1 MNREWKRLLGVRIR
15 ESRVLT
21 GLTQQ
26 ELAARLRRRG
36 FRRCSRALLSQI
48 EAGVATI
55 RGYEIYYLRK
65 VFGEAFE
72 SEFWKPFHERRSRGR
87 AKGTLGK

>member
-1 MNREWKRLLGVRIR
+1 MNGEWKRLLGVRIR
-15 ESRVLT
+15 DMRVLT

-26 ELAARLRRRG
+26 ELAARLRRAG

-55 RGYEIYYLRK
+55 RGHEIYYLRK
-65 VFGEAFE
+65 VFGGDFE
-72 SEFWKPFHERRSRGR
+72 NEFWKPFHHRRSLGR

>member
-1 MNREWKRLLGVRIR
+1 MSREDRWKKLLGVRIR
-15 ESRVLT
+15 ENRVLA

-26 ELAARLRRRG
+26 DLAARLRRGG

-55 RGYEIYYLRK
+55 RGYEVYHLRQ

-72 SEFWKPFHERRSRGR
+72 SEFWEPFHHHRERSKDS
-87 AKGTLGK
+87 AEK